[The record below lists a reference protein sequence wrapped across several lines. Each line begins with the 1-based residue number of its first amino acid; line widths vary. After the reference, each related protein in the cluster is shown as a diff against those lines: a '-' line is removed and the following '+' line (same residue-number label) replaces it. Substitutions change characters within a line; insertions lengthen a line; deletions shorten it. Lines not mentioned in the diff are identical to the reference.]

1 MRILKTIKSVEL
13 FPQIKELLDNGH
25 KVRITVTGSSMM
37 PFLRENIDSVELS
50 AASFE
55 SLRFGQIPLIRR
67 ADGQYILHRLIIK
80 KKDCFYIMGDAQLW
94 IEGPIYPEQLIAVVT
109 KIWRGDRQISA
120 SNIIW
125 NILSFI
131 WWLRIPAHRI
141 LRIPY
146 RLLKKVY
153 RVVRKK

>member
-1 MRILKTIKSVEL
+1 MHNLKFIKSKEL
-13 FPQIKELLDNGH
+13 FPQIKELLDSGH

-50 AASFE
+50 ATDFE

-67 ADGQYILHRLIIK
+67 TDGHYVLHRVIRK
-80 KKDCFYIMGDAQLW
+80 KKDCFYIAGDAHLW
-94 IEGPIYPEQLIAVVT
+94 IEGPIYPEQLVAVVT
-109 KIWRGDRQISA
+109 KIWRGDRQIST
-120 SNIIW
+120 SGITW

-131 WWLRIPAHRI
+131 WWLRIPAHRV

-146 RLLKKVY
+146 RLLKKVF
-153 RVVRKK
+153 RIVRKK

>member
-1 MRILKTIKSVEL
+1 MRNLKTIKSEVL
-13 FPQIKELLDNGH
+13 FPQVKELLDNGH

-50 AASFE
+50 AANFE

-67 ADGQYILHRLIIK
+67 ADGQYILHRLICK
-80 KKDCFYIMGDAQLW
+80 KKDRFFIAGDAQLW
-94 IEGPIYPEQLIAVVT
+94 VEGPIYPEQLVAVVT

-120 SNIIW
+120 SNICW
-125 NILSFI
+125 DMLSFI
-131 WWLRIPAHRI
+131 WWLRIPAYRM

-146 RLLKKVY
+146 RLLKKVFGI
-153 RVVRKK
+153 VRKK